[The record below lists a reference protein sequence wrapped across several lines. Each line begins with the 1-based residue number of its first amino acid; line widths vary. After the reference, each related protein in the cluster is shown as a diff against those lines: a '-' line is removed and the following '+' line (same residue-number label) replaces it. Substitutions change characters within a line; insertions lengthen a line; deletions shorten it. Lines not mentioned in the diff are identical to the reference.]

1 MADWLTKKQAAELLE
16 VSVAEL
22 EAMAA
27 PCARKGP
34 MVRYDKAKLLAW
46 VEAQFDDP
54 ANNPETSEGWQI
66 IEPGSTDVDD
76 IWQGSPKGQNILA
89 PDGTAA
95 RKEPVT
101 TMKFGRGDVTVQG
114 DDGVPYRILDGM
126 NAPEWSAGVDQFED
140 EEIQKTLA
148 AGGSRSLNP
157 SPLEGAQVKPRP
169 DDTSLDG
176 VPDSI
181 ISGAVN
187 Q

>member
-22 EAMAA
+22 DNLHA

-54 ANNPETSEGWQI
+54 ALNPETSEGWEI
-66 IEPGSTDVDD
+66 VEPGAGEIDD
-76 IWQGSPKGQNILA
+76 IWQGAPKGQNILA

-95 RKEPVT
+95 RKEPV
-101 TMKFGRGDVTVQG
+101 KALRFARGDVPVTG
-114 DDGVPYRILDGM
+114 DDGVTYVIPDGM
-126 NAPEWSAGVDQFED
+126 SAPEWSAGVDKFED

-148 AGGSRSLNP
+148 AGGSRSLAP

-176 VPDSI
+176 VPESI
-181 ISGAVN
+181 ISGAVD

>member
-22 EAMAA
+22 EGMAA

-34 MVRYDKAKLLAW
+34 MVRYEKAKLLAW

-54 ANNPETSEGWQI
+54 ANNPETSEGWEI
-66 IEPGSTDVDD
+66 VEPEAADSDD
-76 IWQGSPKGQNILA
+76 IWQGTTKGKTILG

-101 TMKFGRGDVTVQG
+101 TMAIGRGDVTVTG
-114 DDGVPYRILDGM
+114 DDGVPYLVRDGM
-126 NAPEWSAGVDQFED
+126 RDPAWSAGVDQFED

-148 AGGSRSLNP
+148 AGGARSLTP
-157 SPLEGAQVKPRP
+157 SPLDGLQLKPRP

-176 VPDSI
+176 IPESI
-181 ISGAVN
+181 VSGAVDK
-187 Q
+187 